1 MHEITRWSGLPTTLL
16 ALGVTALAGG
26 CTGVVDGNKAGMQP
40 TPPGVSGGGTGG
52 SSAVTPTVDPA
63 TCDGTEVPVPKRL
76 VRLSFNQIANSVR
89 ALTDDA
95 EAAKIASTYEIGDSE
110 HRTFPPL
117 ASPRE
122 GSTLTDKTWATGDK
136 IASDIGKYAFDNVAT
151 VSGCGATP
159 TEDCARTYVAAFAE
173 RAYRRPLTADEKTS
187 LLQVVTEVLGFGGT
201 AAQAIQ
207 FGVYA
212 ALESPGFLYRTEFG
226 TDAKAAGPLTPSET
240 ANQLSF
246 FLTDGPPDK
255 PLLDAAAAGAL
266 ASSAQVTEQVA
277 RILQTP
283 AAKQNLQDALF
294 SYFGLFG
301 LDTVVVD
308 STDFNSGVRNSMYH
322 EAELFLANNMW
333 SGPLSNLITA
343 RKSMISQALAP
354 IYGISVFPPAGV
366 TPDADGFALVDLP
379 DNRAGILTQSGFLTA
394 RSRPDQPSVVGR
406 GLLVN
411 SALLCAA
418 NPPFPAN
425 LADQIA
431 AVNTMLA
438 EETERKKSDY
448 RTSTPPCNGCH
459 ASFDPYGLALG
470 NFDSIGRFTT
480 VDAKGRPIDASV
492 TLPPNAGSAQVKS
505 AAELAQTLASG
516 EAFSTCMA
524 KNLMLYALAEI
535 PTTDTTTE
543 SVTVSGC
550 ATKAI
555 AHMFNSTGKTFNDL
569 IAQVA
574 VSNTLVQRSAGQGAP

>member
-1 MHEITRWSGLPTTLL
+1 MS
-16 ALGVTALAGG
+16 VTAVAGG
-26 CTGVVDGNKAGMQP
+26 CTGVVDGYKSGSQS
-40 TPPGVSGGGTGG
+40 SGGGPNGGAGSTGIN
-52 SSAVTPTVDPA
+52 PTIDPA
-63 TCDGTEVPVPKRL
+63 TCDGSEVPVPKRL

-89 ALTDDA
+89 SLTDDA
-95 EAAKIASTYEIGDSE
+95 QATKIATTYEIGDAE

-136 IASDIGKYAFDNVAT
+136 IAADIGKYAFDNVAA
-151 VSGCGATP
+151 VSACGAAP
-159 TEDCARTYVAAFAE
+159 TEDCARAYVSTFAE

-187 LLQVVTEVLGFGGT
+187 LLQVVTEVIGFAGT
-201 AAQAIQ
+201 PAQAIQ
-207 FGVYA
+207 YGVYA

-226 TDAKAAGPLTPSET
+226 TDQALAGPLTPSET

-266 ASSAQVTEQVA
+266 VTSAQISEQVA
-277 RILQTP
+277 RVLQTP
-283 AAKQNLQDALF
+283 AAKKNLQDALF

-308 STDFNSGVRNSMYH
+308 NPDFNSGVRNSMYH
-322 EAELFLANNMW
+322 EAELFLAANMW
-333 SGPLSNLITA
+333 SGPLSNLITV
-343 RKSMISQALAP
+343 RKSMISAALAP
-354 IYGISVFPPAGV
+354 LYGISVFPPAGV
-366 TPDADGFALVDLP
+366 TPDADGFALVELP

-411 SALLCAA
+411 SALLCAV

-425 LADQIA
+425 LTEQIA
-431 AVNTMLA
+431 AANTMLA
-438 EETERKKSDY
+438 EETERKKSEY

-459 ASFDPYGLALG
+459 LSFDAYGLALG

-480 VDAKGRPIDASV
+480 ADAKGRPIDASV
-492 TLPPNAGSAQVKS
+492 TLPANAGGAQVKS
-505 AAELAQTLASG
+505 AAELAQTLATG

-535 PTTDTTTE
+535 PTTETTTA

-555 AHMFNSTGKTFNDL
+555 AHTFKDTGKTFNDL

-574 VSNTLVQRSAGQGAP
+574 VSNTLGQRSAGQGAP